1 MRFCKVSALGPG
13 LKVAKD
19 VLDISGKVLL
29 DSGALLTSDN
39 ISYLSF
45 IGVKGVYVEDEED
58 GTKSID
64 LSDLI
69 QPEIREAAAWVVK
82 DFFSK
87 SINGN
92 IPIPDSEKKIFETV
106 DEVVGIVLQNKD
118 VVINLNQVKA
128 YDQYTYFHSVDVGT
142 LAGIIGAKRGLSK
155 EELEELVTAGFL
167 HDVGKVFISPDIINA
182 PRRLNKEERIKMM
195 EHPRLGY
202 EYLKK
207 NYNFSDT
214 VTRTVFEHHE
224 WYNGMGYPNRRSK
237 EGLHIF
243 SRILKA
249 ADVYDAMTTKRP
261 YHPPYLPS
269 EVMEYIMGRCGMEF
283 DPNVVEL
290 MARELCV
297 YPVGCEVELSDG
309 RRAVVVE
316 NHHGLVLRPTVEAL
330 DSKELIDLMSDRTA
344 WKLTIVKL
352 ML

>member
-1 MRFCKVSALGPG
+1 VSALGPG
-13 LKVAKD
+13 LKIAKE
-19 VLDISGKVLL
+19 VLDINGKVLL
-29 DSGALLTSDN
+29 GRGALLTSDN

-45 IGVKGVYVEDEED
+45 IGLKGVYVEDEED
-58 GTKSID
+58 SKSTD

-69 QPEIREAAAWVVK
+69 RPEIRETAAWVVK
-82 DFFSK
+82 DFFSR
-87 SINGN
+87 SMSGN
-92 IPIPDSEKKIFETV
+92 IPSSEKKIFDAV
-106 DEVVGIVLQNKD
+106 DEVVNIVLQNKD

-182 PRRLNKEERIKMM
+182 PRRLNNEERIKMM

-202 EYLKK
+202 EYLKR

-214 VTRTVFEHHE
+214 VIRTVYEHHE

-283 DPNVVEL
+283 DPGVVEL

-309 RRAVVVE
+309 RRAVVIE
-316 NHHGLVLRPTVEAL
+316 NHHGLVLRPTVEDL
-330 DSKELIDLMSDRTA
+330 DSKELIDLMSDREA